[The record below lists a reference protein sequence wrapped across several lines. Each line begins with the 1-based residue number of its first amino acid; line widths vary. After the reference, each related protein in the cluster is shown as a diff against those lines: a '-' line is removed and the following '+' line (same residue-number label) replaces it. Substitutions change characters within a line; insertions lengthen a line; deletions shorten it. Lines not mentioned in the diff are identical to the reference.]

1 MECFS
6 ETKVLLCHIMDE
18 FHQHIIDQIH
28 TVGQYTYELQKQAKL
43 TDGDGVQN
51 SVYIGEDV
59 DWEESTLDPSETLEM
74 ISVLSEWLVMC
85 IYVCKI
91 N

>member
-18 FHQHIIDQIH
+18 FHQHIDQIH

-43 TDGDGVQN
+43 TV
-51 SVYIGEDV
+51 
-59 DWEESTLDPSETLEM
+59 LPSLFTACT
-74 ISVLSEWLVMC
+74 VLH
-85 IYVCKI
+85 
-91 N
+91 

>member
-18 FHQHIIDQIH
+18 FHQHIDQIH

-51 SVYIGEDV
+51 SVYSGEDV

-74 ISVLSEWLVMC
+74 ISVLTEWLVMC